1 MKSLLP
7 ILLVIALVA
16 VLAVLLIGVASMAR
30 GGDFSREY
38 GNNLMQARV
47 GLQAVALLLF
57 VLLILANRIE

>member
-30 GGDFSREY
+30 GGDFSRKY
-38 GNNLMQARV
+38 GNKLMQARV
-47 GLQAVALLLF
+47 GLQAIALLLF